1 MAEEINANGEPTEK
15 AEAPVVDAKALA
27 EQLEQIKKAQAGSD
41 KAYQETMKQ
50 KSALEA
56 ELEKLK
62 KEKMSEKEKAEYEI
76 ARQRAELEA
85 KAKEVAEATLSLKKH
100 AIMGEKNVP
109 IDLAEYIRGN
119 DEAEIRAN
127 TDTFLKR
134 FDEAVG
140 KRVNERLAGG
150 TKPLAGAGSVAAE
163 KFTGNSLQELE
174 AQVRSSMSK

>member
-15 AEAPVVDAKALA
+15 AADPVVDTKALA

-76 ARQRAELEA
+76 ARQRSELDA
-85 KAKEVAEATLSLKKH
+85 KAKEVAVATLGLIKH
-100 AIMGEKNVP
+100 KVLGEKNVP
-109 IDLAEYIRGN
+109 IDLAEYISGN
-119 DEAEIRAN
+119 DEAEIRTNA
-127 TDTFLKR
+127 DTFLKR

-140 KRVNERLAGG
+140 KRVNERLGSG
-150 TKPLAGAGSVAAE
+150 TKPEAGSPIAPI
-163 KFTGNSLQELE
+163 SLPEDWRQLE
-174 AQVRSSMSK
+174 ARYQGKN

>member
-1 MAEEINANGEPTEK
+1 MAEEINANVAPTEQ

-50 KSALEA
+50 KAALES

-85 KAKEVAEATLSLKKH
+85 KAKEVAVATLGLIKH
-100 AIMGEKNVP
+100 KVLGEKNVP
-109 IDLAEYIRGN
+109 IDLAEYITGN

-140 KRVNERLAGG
+140 KRVNERLASGS
-150 TKPLAGAGSVAAE
+150 KPLAGAGPVASE

-174 AQVRSSMSK
+174 AQVRSSMKN